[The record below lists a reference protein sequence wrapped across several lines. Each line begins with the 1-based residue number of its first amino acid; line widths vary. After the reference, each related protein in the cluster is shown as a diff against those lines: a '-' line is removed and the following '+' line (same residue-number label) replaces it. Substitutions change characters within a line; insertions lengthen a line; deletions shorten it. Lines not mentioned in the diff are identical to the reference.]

1 MRCVNCN
8 NDMKVKKDAFFKG
21 RCSNCGHEFAITHP
35 ENGIS
40 DARVQGAI
48 TRISDNGKLYYL
60 PSHTEYEIRRGQRRK
75 SARRK
80 WYVLAALILLC
91 VVAWLI
97 FWMDWV
103 VFGFIVGAIAF
114 VALAKGLFQ
123 SHEPQAD
130 LRSLIERF
138 EDINP
143 PSHSE
148 LAKAVQ
154 ELPDDLSFSA
164 DTLLICEDDS
174 YVNFLLANN
183 FHLQNACPVIGKD
196 GYGQALF
203 PDILDRARQTPEVR
217 VFVLHH
223 LSPAGLDFVRDVRH
237 SKEWFGEH
245 PGATVIDLG
254 LSPGQKPMVES
265 LFRPLSSIPGRH
277 RSQQVPGLPLGYGA
291 DLGAFRPELLLVML
305 ALGLEGGAA
314 MALPLDD
321 EANQHDRRSE

>member
-114 VALAKGLFQ
+114 VAPAKGLFQ

-143 PSHSE
+143 PSHWS
-148 LAKAVQ
+148 
-154 ELPDDLSFSA
+154 LP
-164 DTLLICEDDS
+164 
-174 YVNFLLANN
+174 
-183 FHLQNACPVIGKD
+183 
-196 GYGQALF
+196 
-203 PDILDRARQTPEVR
+203 
-217 VFVLHH
+217 
-223 LSPAGLDFVRDVRH
+223 
-237 SKEWFGEH
+237 
-245 PGATVIDLG
+245 
-254 LSPGQKPMVES
+254 
-265 LFRPLSSIPGRH
+265 
-277 RSQQVPGLPLGYGA
+277 
-291 DLGAFRPELLLVML
+291 
-305 ALGLEGGAA
+305 
-314 MALPLDD
+314 
-321 EANQHDRRSE
+321 RRSRSYRMTSAFPLIRCLSARTTAMSIFSSPTISISKTPAR